1 MKTFNVFLLTKILVR
16 GELALDN
23 GQQLHI
29 QFVKIPTIPSLFRRH
44 FVGSKFWLR
53 DTGATHSVSGGHRW
67 LQLSNGRG
75 AWSITWLGT
84 GFPFSSVFFFQ
95 VSLLYHLLFLED
107 VFNNGFWKICL
118 KITNDLEPG
127 INLLEQ
133 QELRQNQQ
141 NNNFARAS
149 HFSVHFFSVN
159 VSFRRENEN
168 VYF

>member
-1 MKTFNVFLLTKILVR
+1 MKTFNFFLLTKILLR
-16 GELALDN
+16 GELALVN
-23 GQQLHI
+23 ERQLHL
-29 QFVKIPTIPSLFRRH
+29 QFVKIPTIPSWFRRH
-44 FVGSKFWLR
+44 FVRSKFWFR
-53 DTGATHSVSGGHRW
+53 ETGATHSASGGHRW
-67 LQLSNGRG
+67 LKLPTRRGRG
-75 AWSITWLGT
+75 QSRDLVLD
-84 GFPFSSVFFFQ
+84 FPSVFFQQ
-95 VSLLYHLLFLED
+95 VSLPYYLLFLED

-149 HFSVHFFSVN
+149 HFFVHFFSVN
-159 VSFRRENEN
+159 VSLRRENAN